1 MIRPQHH
8 KSARLRLV
16 PAALALGL
24 GAAVVLGGCSA
35 GQNAETQEQVAAVNG
50 ASKDQGD
57 IAIRDAQFTF
67 PQTGTVYP
75 EGSSAPIQLMIANSG
90 ETADRL
96 VGASS
101 PYAASVNVS
110 GTTELPGDTALHAYG
125 EQPQG
130 GGADSG
136 YQQPTANPDQRE
148 VAITVNGFTEEIG
161 PGVTIPVTFRFDRAG
176 EVTLQVPIGQ
186 DHRPRPEHGSPK
198 PE

>member
-1 MIRPQHH
+1 MIRPQQH

-16 PAALALGL
+16 PAALGL

-35 GQNAETQEQVAAVNG
+35 GQDAETQEQVAAVNG
-50 ASKDQGD
+50 ASQDKGD
-57 IAIRDAQFTF
+57 IAVRDAQFTF

-75 EGSSAPIQLMIANSG
+75 AGSSAPIQVTIANSG

-110 GTTELPGDTALHAYG
+110 GTTELPGDSALHAYG
-125 EQPQG
+125 EQAQG
-130 GGADSG
+130 GGEDSA
-136 YQQPTANPDQRE
+136 YQQPSANPEQRE
-148 VAITVNGFTEEIG
+148 VAITVNGLTEEIG
-161 PGVTIPVTFRFDRAG
+161 PGVTIPVTLQFAQAG
-176 EVTLQVPIGQ
+176 EVTMQVPIGQ
-186 DHRPRPEHGSPK
+186 DHRPRPEHGSPQ

>member
-16 PAALALGL
+16 PAALGL

-35 GQNAETQEQVAAVNG
+35 GQTTETETQVAAVNG
-50 ASKDQGD
+50 ASKESGD

-67 PQTGTVYP
+67 PQDGTAYP
-75 EGSSAPIQLMIANSG
+75 QGSSAPVQLMIANSG
-90 ETADRL
+90 ETSDRL

-101 PYAASVNVS
+101 PYAASVDIS

-125 EQPQG
+125 EQAP
-130 GGADSG
+130 GAEGSG
-136 YQQPTANPDQRE
+136 YVQPTSNSDQRE
-148 VAITVNGFTEEIG
+148 VAITVNGFTEEID
-161 PGVTIPVTFRFDRAG
+161 PGVTIPVTFRFAEAG
-176 EVTLQVPIGQ
+176 EITVQVPIGQ
-186 DHRPRPEHGSPK
+186 DHRPRPEHGSPQ